1 MKYSS
6 LGGNAF
12 STLARNRSSTLAPG
26 GFSTASLA
34 SLLIERRLARTVLTL
49 GLVLSSVPSLSAQTG
64 APSRK
69 ASKGCVWERVSS
81 ASNGFSASVQKCD
94 YGDRKIHL
102 FMKDNA
108 LMEQYSDAGAKAD
121 TVIDIIDLN
130 ANETVEAGMQRA
142 FSAHTKPAIAKKC
155 VLTPYKEGKEIL
167 GAKRYEFVPNAAL
180 ARELKKIN
188 IKGDIPE
195 PPCGDWGTA
204 PDGIQYFQVFPT
216 NTKRF
221 LFVRVGQ
228 DTPMFDERTLQL
240 TVPAEARK

>member
-1 MKYSS
+1 
-6 LGGNAF
+6 
-12 STLARNRSSTLAPG
+12 
-26 GFSTASLA
+26 
-34 SLLIERRLARTVLTL
+34 
-49 GLVLSSVPSLSAQTG
+49 
-64 APSRK
+64 
-69 ASKGCVWERVSS
+69 
-81 ASNGFSASVQKCD
+81 D

-102 FMKDNA
+102 FMKGNA

-121 TVIDIIDLN
+121 TVIDIIDLK

-142 FSAHTKPAIAKKC
+142 FAAHAKAAIAKRC
-155 VLTPYKEGKEIL
+155 VLASYKEGKEIS
-167 GAKRYEFVPNAAL
+167 GAKRYEFVPNAAF
-180 ARELKKIN
+180 AKELKKIDT
-188 IKGDIPE
+188 KGDIPE

-240 TVPAEARK
+240 TASADARK